1 MMLLR
6 CNTKLLLY
14 KVVYILKNMNTVL
27 PSIIQ
32 NYLDRDKNPIPED
45 TLTQTKDQVL
55 KTYVE
60 SETGYLK
67 SSYADYVFDQM
78 QIVSG
83 WLYGLEEQS
92 DINANKISN
101 IEKTIGNIGEKTV
114 VESIDK
120 IQKDIIST
128 KADISRQTT
137 DVMNVVTKDYVT
149 NYNLETRLSDYVKHS
164 EFQDILNI
172 RNTLKEKYY
181 DKYVINEEI
190 RKLNNKISSLELKH
204 SEDIDEIRDS
214 ANLTNNSIYSY
225 INSQITT
232 VKASISNTYANKNQI
247 ESLRTAFNNTITIK
261 LNNYVSTRELDER
274 LEAIGK
280 NYIQIVSQKQYNTL
294 KLYNKIL
301 PDNIYLITKFN
312 RPQALYIGKFLI
324 AIKDPNAEDNSCF
337 PYTFPI
343 TF

>member
-1 MMLLR
+1 
-6 CNTKLLLY
+6 
-14 KVVYILKNMNTVL
+14 MNTVL

-55 KTYVE
+55 RTYVE

-92 DINANKISN
+92 DINASKISN
-101 IEKTIGNIGEKTV
+101 IEKTIGNVGEKTV

-149 NYNLETRLSDYVKHS
+149 NYNLETRLLDYVNKY
-164 EFQDILNI
+164 EFEDILNI
-172 RNTLKEKYY
+172 RNILKEKYY

-204 SEDIDEIRDS
+204 TEDIDNINKS
-214 ANLTNNSIYSY
+214 SNNIHNQIYSY
-225 INSQITT
+225 INNQITNIR
-232 VKASISNTYANKNQI
+232 ASISGDYAKKVQLT
-247 ESLRTAFNNTITIK
+247 SLKTSIIDIMTSR
-261 LNNYVSTRELDER
+261 LDNYVLNRELD
-274 LEAIGK
+274 AIGK
-280 NYIQIVSQKQYNTL
+280 NFVQIVSQKQYNTL
-294 KLYNKIL
+294 KAYNKIL

-324 AIKDPNAEDNSCF
+324 AIKDPNTDDNTCF

-343 TF
+343 VF

>member
-6 CNTKLLLY
+6 CNIKLLLY

-55 KTYVE
+55 RTYVE

-92 DINANKISN
+92 DINASKIKN
-101 IEKTIGNIGEKTV
+101 IEKNIGNVGEKSI

-137 DVMNVVTKDYVT
+137 DVMNIVTKDYVT
-149 NYNLETRLSDYVKHS
+149 NYNLEARLSDYVKHS

-247 ESLRTAFNNTITIK
+247 ESLKTAFNNTITIK

-337 PYTFPI
+337 PYTFPL

>member
-1 MMLLR
+1 
-6 CNTKLLLY
+6 
-14 KVVYILKNMNTVL
+14 MNTVL

-55 KTYVE
+55 RTYVDP
-60 SETGYLK
+60 ETRYLK
-67 SSYADYVFDQM
+67 STYADYVFDQM

-92 DINANKISN
+92 DINASKIKN
-101 IEKTIGNIGEKTV
+101 IEKNIGNIGEKTV

-137 DVMNVVTKDYVT
+137 DVMNIVTKDYVT

-247 ESLRTAFNNTITIK
+247 ESLKTAFNNTITIK

-337 PYTFPI
+337 PYTFPL

>member
-1 MMLLR
+1 
-6 CNTKLLLY
+6 
-14 KVVYILKNMNTVL
+14 MNTVL

-55 KTYVE
+55 RTYVDP
-60 SETGYLK
+60 ETRYLK
-67 SSYADYVFDQM
+67 STYADYVFDQM

-92 DINANKISN
+92 DINASKIKN
-101 IEKTIGNIGEKTV
+101 IEKNIGNVGEKTV
-114 VESIDK
+114 VELIDK

-137 DVMNVVTKDYVT
+137 DVMNIVTKDYVT

-204 SEDIDEIRDS
+204 LEDIDEIRDS

-337 PYTFPI
+337 PYTFPL